1 MKKHYILTENERS
14 LINDFINAVSIKE
27 VDSLV
32 FQYSDMLDENPR
44 LWTFARGARKRI
56 HNLRR
61 EIKKS
66 YSLQLN

>member
-1 MKKHYILTENERS
+1 MKEQ
-14 LINDFINAVSIKE
+14 LIIDFLNATSIKE

-32 FQYSDMLDENPR
+32 FQYSELLDENPGLYKFPR
-44 LWTFARGARKRI
+44 NARKRL